1 MSIKRVLITW
11 FDIHGKAYSRSRKMS
26 LRRLLAAMEAGDL

>member
-1 MSIKRVLITW
+1 MSFKRVLINW

-26 LRRLLAAMEAGDL
+26 LKRLLAAMEVGDL